1 VPLCVW
7 AEIPGDT
14 PAHWSAAQVF
24 RDCCSATGSLC
35 MHSLS
40 TRPHRQ
46 LGVTYNPVSIREDR
60 AMLLKLDEQ
69 IRPALDCWQQ
79 VLRRVRSGDR
89 LFVEARHG

>member
-1 VPLCVW
+1 
-7 AEIPGDT
+7 
-14 PAHWSAAQVF
+14 
-24 RDCCSATGSLC
+24 

-40 TRPHRQ
+40 TRAHRQ

-69 IRPALDCWQQ
+69 IRPALDCGRQ

-89 LFVEARHG
+89 LFVEATRDG